1 MLVPDFLCG
10 IKDISQ
16 ILFYANRQEALTRQK
31 KIATVGFKERFSAMG
46 MKNKLISK
54 QLIADKNYTKTETK
68 AVLVLVESVKN
79 KIIKIE
85 INI

>member
-31 KIATVGFKERFSAMG
+31 KIASVGFKEIFSAMG
-46 MKNKLISK
+46 M
-54 QLIADKNYTKTETK
+54 E
-68 AVLVLVESVKN
+68 
-79 KIIKIE
+79 KIDQ
-85 INI
+85 